1 MIDRGSLREYMNRDW
16 RVAERSTAAFF
27 AARRRL
33 HGDETLRTA
42 GHLWQ
47 HVKAIH
53 PDWPDAASRAA
64 DLANHI
70 RFRALID
77 RVNRAA
83 TGL

>member
-1 MIDRGSLREYMNRDW
+1 MIERDSLREYAGRDW

-33 HGDETLRTA
+33 HGDETLRIS
-42 GHLWQ
+42 GYLWQ
-47 HVKAIH
+47 HVKAIR
-53 PDWPDAASRAA
+53 PDWPDVASRAA
-64 DLANHI
+64 DLENHL